1 MEAKAATK
9 RTTQA
14 AQEEVTAAE
23 HVEVEQRVTPLEL
36 FFDLVFVFAFTQ
48 VTGLMS
54 DNPTWEGMAQGLLVL
69 AAVWWAWGSYSWLT
83 NEVDPDEGV
92 ARLVMFIAMA
102 AMLLAALA
110 IPQAF
115 GDDGLL
121 FGCAY
126 FVVRVLHILLFA
138 AATPDVGVRMAV
150 RHLSETA
157 IPAPALLILAG
168 AMDGGAQAA
177 LWCLALAI
185 DLAGPQV
192 RGVEGFRIHPA
203 HFAERYGLVV
213 IIALGESIVAIGIGV
228 EGLPLELGEV
238 VTAVAG
244 IVIAGALWWA
254 YFDVIALVAGRRLT
268 QAQGSARTRLARD
281 AYSYLHLP
289 MIAGIVLLALG
300 VKKAI
305 ADVDAPLD
313 TVPAVALCGGVALYL
328 LAHIGFRL
336 RIFHSVNRQ
345 RLVVVLLALAL
356 IPVASSVDAVVA
368 VSLIALLLVALVA
381 YEALRFSETRARV
394 RAAT

>member
-1 MEAKAATK
+1 M
-9 RTTQA
+9 RTTEGA
-14 AQEEVTAAE
+14 PEEATAADH

-69 AAVWWAWGSYSWLT
+69 AVVWWAWGAYSWLT
-83 NEVDPDEGV
+83 NEVNPDEGA
-92 ARLVMFIAMA
+92 ARLVVFTAMA

-150 RHLSETA
+150 RTLSETA

-168 AMDGGAQAA
+168 ALDGVAQVAI
-177 LWCLALAI
+177 WCLALAI
-185 DLAGPQV
+185 DYAGPWV
-192 RGVEGFRIHPA
+192 RGVEGFRISPA
-203 HFAERYGLVV
+203 HFAERFGLVV
-213 IIALGESIVAIGIGV
+213 IIALGESIVAIGIGA
-228 EGLPLELGEV
+228 EGVPLELGEV
-238 VTAVAG
+238 ITATAG
-244 IVIAGALWWA
+244 IAIAGALWWA
-254 YFDVIALVAGRRLT
+254 YFDVIAPVAARRLA
-268 QAQGSARTRLARD
+268 QAQGGARARLARD
-281 AYSYLHLP
+281 AYAYLHLP

-336 RIFHSVNRQ
+336 RIFHSLNRQ
-345 RLVVVLLALAL
+345 RLAVALLALAL
-356 IPVASSVDAVVA
+356 IPIATSVDAVVA
-368 VSLIALLLVALVA
+368 VSLIALLLTALVA

-394 RAAT
+394 RAAA